1 MVDVLGI
8 FITWL
13 FSYYHV
19 IEANFY
25 YLACALFEGKLGT
38 FYNTYVTFQS
48 LLQASQTIPNTSITY
63 FKMTVSFNRWQSV
76 KLKFRFHMLRYFS
89 ILFLIDK

>member
-1 MVDVLGI
+1 MLEKPTSIVL
-8 FITWL
+8 FVL
-13 FSYYHV
+13 
-19 IEANFY
+19 
-25 YLACALFEGKLGT
+25 CEGKLGT

-76 KLKFRFHMLRYFS
+76 KLKCRLHMVRYFFNF
-89 ILFLIDK
+89 IFN